1 MVKKTLNVILLLFM
15 LNFLNS
21 CQFSSLFHRANKIQ
35 NPSANFNNLNSYSVN
50 EENFSVTRDTLKST
64 LSIYKDTI
72 KLNKTYEIKSMDFV
86 SKSGNKLSGLLLS
99 PKNNIRTD
107 LIFLHFH
114 GSAQNLLTYHF
125 PIIKQLTEK
134 GFQVFT
140 FDYSGYGFSDGK
152 ATRKN
157 VLTDAYS
164 ALDFIKN
171 NPIFK
176 NKKVIIFGQ
185 SYGGYL
191 ASVVGSNR
199 QNDTEGMII
208 EGAFYSHRK
217 EAVYTAGFVANIVY
231 DGIRAEKEIKKNKK
245 PILIIHSKED
255 DMTPIKFGRKIFDE
269 ANEPKYFMEIDKWHL
284 GGLQYYGDSIKLK
297 INEIFR

>member
-15 LNFLNS
+15 LSFLNS
-21 CQFSSLFHRANKIQ
+21 CQFSSLFHRAYKLEEKK
-35 NPSANFNNLNSYSVN
+35 NFYTLPPFMMNG
-50 EENFSVTRDTLKST
+50 ENYHIESDTLKSSV
-64 LSIYKDTI
+64 SIFKDSV
-72 KLNKTYEIKSMDFV
+72 KLNKTYGINPIDFV

-114 GSAQNLLTYHF
+114 GSAQNLLTYHYQM
-125 PIIKQLTEK
+125 ISQLSEK

-140 FDYSGYGFSDGK
+140 FDYSGYGFSEGK

-164 ALDFIKN
+164 ALDFIKSSKE
-171 NPIFK
+171 FK

-191 ASVVGSNR
+191 ASVVASNR
-199 QNDTEGMII
+199 QTDIEGLVI

-217 EAVYTAGFVANIVY
+217 EAVYTAGIVANIVY

-255 DMTPIKFGRKIFDE
+255 KRTPIKFGRKIFDE
-269 ANEPKYFMEIDKWHL
+269 ANEPKYFMEIDKNHL
-284 GGLQYYGDSIKLK
+284 EGLQYYGDSILVK

>member
-1 MVKKTLNVILLLFM
+1 MFKKKLNFILLFII

-21 CQFSSLFHRANKIQ
+21 CQFSSLFHRAYKLEEKK
-35 NPSANFNNLNSYSVN
+35 NFYNLTSFKMNG
-50 EENFSVTRDTLKST
+50 ENYHIEHDTLKS
-64 LSIYKDTI
+64 SICIFKDSI
-72 KLNKTYEIKSMDFV
+72 KLNKTYEINPIDFL
-86 SKSGNKLSGLLLS
+86 SKSGNKLSGLVLT

-107 LIFLHFH
+107 LVFLHFH
-114 GSAQNLLTYHF
+114 GSAQNLITYHY
-125 PIIKQLTEK
+125 PMISQLAER

-164 ALDFIKN
+164 ALDYIKN
-171 NPIFK
+171 AKEFK

-191 ASVVGSNR
+191 ASVVASNR
-199 QNDTEGMII
+199 QTDIEGLVI

-217 EAVYTAGFVANIVY
+217 VAIYTAGFIANIVY
-231 DGIRAEKEIKKNKK
+231 DGIRANEEIKKNKK

-255 DMTPIKFGRKIFDE
+255 KLTPIKFGRNIFE
-269 ANEPKYFMEIDKWHL
+269 KANEPKYFMEIDKWHL
-284 GGLQYYGDSIKLK
+284 GGLQYYGDSIKTK

>member
-50 EENFSVTRDTLKST
+50 EENFSVTQDTLKST

-72 KLNKTYEIKSMDFV
+72 KLNKTYEIKPIDFV

-99 PKNNIRTD
+99 PKNNLRTD
-107 LIFLHFH
+107 LIFLHYH
-114 GSAQNLLTYHF
+114 GSAGNLLGYHF
-125 PIIKQLTEK
+125 QMVSQLTEK

-199 QNDTEGMII
+199 QNDIDGILI

-217 EAVYTAGFVANIVY
+217 EAIYTSNFLANIVY
-231 DGIRAEKEIKKNKK
+231 DGIRAEKEIKKNYK

-255 DMTPIKFGRKIFDE
+255 KRNPIEFGRKLFE
-269 ANEPKYFMEIDKWHL
+269 ETNQPKYFMEIDKGHL
-284 GGLQYYGDSIKLK
+284 DGLQYYGDSIKVK

>member
-1 MVKKTLNVILLLFM
+1 MLKKILNLILLIIL
-15 LNFLNS
+15 LNILNS
-21 CQFSSLFHRANKIQ
+21 CQFSSLFHRANKLEKKW
-35 NPSANFNNLNSYSVN
+35 NFNNLPPFAINGEKHHIESDAL
-50 EENFSVTRDTLKST
+50 EST
-64 LSIYKDTI
+64 ICIFKDTVR
-72 KLNKTYEIKSMDFV
+72 LNKTYEIKPIDFV

-99 PKNNIRTD
+99 PKNNLRTD
-107 LIFLHFH
+107 LIFLHYH
-114 GSAQNLLTYHF
+114 GSAGNLLGYHF
-125 PIIKQLTEK
+125 QMVSQLTEK

-191 ASVVGSNR
+191 ATVVGSNR
-199 QNDTEGMII
+199 QNDIEGMII

-217 EAVYTAGFVANIVY
+217 EAVYTVGFVANIVY

-255 DMTPIKFGRKIFDE
+255 KMTPIKFGEKIFDE
-269 ANEPKYFMEIDKWHL
+269 ANEPKYFMEIDKNHL
-284 GGLQYYGDSIKLK
+284 DGLQYYGDSIKVK

>member
-1 MVKKTLNVILLLFM
+1 MVKKTLNLISLLFM
-15 LNFLNS
+15 LSFLNS

-50 EENFSVTRDTLKST
+50 KENFSVTRDTLKST

-72 KLNKTYEIKSMDFV
+72 KLNKTYEIKSMDFL

-125 PIIKQLTEK
+125 IMIKQLTEK

-185 SYGGYL
+185 SYGGHL

-199 QNDTEGMII
+199 QNDIEGMII

-255 DMTPIKFGRKIFDE
+255 KRTPIKFGRKIFDE
-269 ANEPKYFMEIDKWHL
+269 ANEPKYFMEIDKGHL
-284 GGLQYYGDSIKLK
+284 DGLQYYGDSIKVK

>member
-1 MVKKTLNVILLLFM
+1 MLKKRLKLVLLLFTIS
-15 LNFLNS
+15 FLNS
-21 CQFSSLFHRANKIQ
+21 CQFSSLFHRVNKIQ
-35 NPSANFNNLNSYSVN
+35 SLNINFNNLNNYTVN
-50 EENFSVTRDTLKST
+50 NEFYTVKHDSIKST
-64 LSIYKDTI
+64 LNIYKDTI
-72 KLNKTYEIKSMDFV
+72 NINKTYEIKPMDFI
-86 SKSGNKLSGLLLS
+86 SKSENKLSGLLLT
-99 PKNNIRTD
+99 PNNNVRTD

-114 GSAQNLLTYHF
+114 GSAQNLLTYHY
-125 PIIKQLTEK
+125 PMISQITEK

-152 ATRKN
+152 ASRKN

-191 ASVVGSNR
+191 ASIIGSNR
-199 QNDTEGMII
+199 QNDIEGIII

-255 DMTPIKFGRKIFDE
+255 KRTPIKFGRKIFDE
-269 ANEPKYFMEIDKWHL
+269 ANEPKYFMEIDKNHL
-284 GGLQYYGDSIKLK
+284 EGLQYYGDRIKMK

>member
-1 MVKKTLNVILLLFM
+1 MVKKTLNVILLFFVLC
-15 LNFLNS
+15 FLNS
-21 CQFSSLFHRANKIQ
+21 CQFSSTFHRAVKKENASFQKLKNYTLGEEFFLVTHDSI
-35 NPSANFNNLNSYSVN
+35 NSNLN
-50 EENFSVTRDTLKST
+50 
-64 LSIYKDTI
+64 IYKDTV
-72 KLNKTYEIKSMDFV
+72 KLYETIEIKPLDFK
-86 SKSGNKLSGLLLS
+86 SKSGNNLSGLLLT
-99 PKNNIRTD
+99 PKNNVRTD

-114 GSAQNLLTYHF
+114 GSGGNVIAYHF
-125 PIIKQLTEK
+125 PLMMKFAKK
-134 GFQVFT
+134 GYQVYT
-140 FDYSGYGFSDGK
+140 FDYSGYGFSEGK

-164 ALDFIKN
+164 ALEFIKN
-171 NPIFK
+171 IPEFK
-176 NKKVIIFGQ
+176 DKKIILLGQ

-199 QNDTEGMII
+199 QNDIEGIVI

-217 EAVYTAGFVANIVY
+217 EAVYTAGFIANIVY
-231 DGIRAEKEIKKNKK
+231 DGIRAEKEIKKNHK

-255 DMTPIKFGRKIFDE
+255 KRTPIEFGRKIFDE

>member
-1 MVKKTLNVILLLFM
+1 MLKKILNLILLIIL
-15 LNFLNS
+15 LNILNS

-50 EENFSVTRDTLKST
+50 EENFSVTQDTLKST

-72 KLNKTYEIKSMDFV
+72 KLNKTYEIKSMDFL

-99 PKNNIRTD
+99 PK
-107 LIFLHFH
+107 
-114 GSAQNLLTYHF
+114 
-125 PIIKQLTEK
+125 IKQLTEN

-185 SYGGYL
+185 SYGGHI

-199 QNDTEGMII
+199 QNDIEGMII

-255 DMTPIKFGRKIFDE
+255 KRTPIKFGRKIFDE
-269 ANEPKYFMEIDKWHL
+269 ANEPKYFMEIDKNHL
-284 GGLQYYGDSIKLK
+284 EGLQYYGDSIKVK

>member
-1 MVKKTLNVILLLFM
+1 MSI
-15 LNFLNS
+15 FLNS
-21 CQFSSLFHRANKIQ
+21 CQFSKLFHKTYKIDK
-35 NPSANFNNLNSYSVN
+35 NLNFNSITSYTLNDEEYSIEKNNL
-50 EENFSVTRDTLKST
+50 ST
-64 LSIYKDTI
+64 SINIFKDTI
-72 KLNKTYEIKSMDFV
+72 KINSTYEIKPMDFT
-86 SKSGNKLSGLLLS
+86 SISGNNLSGLLLT

-114 GSAQNLLTYHF
+114 GSAQSLLTYHYQM
-125 PIIKQLTEK
+125 ISRLAEK
-134 GFQVFT
+134 GFQVIT

-157 VLTDAYS
+157 VLADAYS

-171 NPIFK
+171 NSDFK
-176 NKKVIIFGQ
+176 NKKIILFGQ

-191 ASVVGSNR
+191 ATIVGSNR
-199 QNDTEGMII
+199 QNDIEGIII

-217 EAVYTAGFVANIVY
+217 EAVYTAGFIANIVY
-231 DGIRAEKEIKKNKK
+231 DGIRAEKEIKKNNK
-245 PILIIHSKED
+245 PLFIIHSNED
-255 DMTPIKFGRKIFDE
+255 KRTPIKFGRKIYDE

-284 GGLQYYGDSIKLK
+284 GGLQYYGDSIKVK

>member
-1 MVKKTLNVILLLFM
+1 MVKKTLNLISLLFI
-15 LNFLNS
+15 LSFLNS
-21 CQFSSLFHRANKIQ
+21 CQFSGLFHRANKIQ
-35 NPSANFNNLNSYSVN
+35 NPNVNFNNLNSYSVN
-50 EENFSVTRDTLKST
+50 EKNFSVTRDTLKST

-114 GSAQNLLTYHF
+114 GSAQNLLTYHL
-125 PIIKQLTEK
+125 PMIKQLTEK
-134 GFQVFT
+134 GFKVFT

-199 QNDTEGMII
+199 QNDIEGMII

-245 PILIIHSKED
+245 PILVIHSKED
-255 DMTPIKFGRKIFDE
+255 KMTPIKFGKKIFVG
-269 ANEPKYFMEIDKWHL
+269 ANEPKYFMEIEKNHL
-284 GGLQYYGDSIKLK
+284 EGLQYYGDSIIVK